1 MPGKA
6 SVFPSTRRG
15 APVVVRLRSASG
27 RANLC
32 DEARASPTDVETDT
46 RPDRD
51 CAPVNTTLR
60 YSHAFRREANTNWG
74 ASFEPHEIGAPRY
87 PDRSALKS
95 SGFYDIWHCS

>member
-32 DEARASPTDVETDT
+32 DEARASPTDVETVT

-51 CAPVNTTLR
+51 CAPVNATLR
-60 YSHAFRREANTNWG
+60 DSHAFRREANTKLGRFVWATRNRR
-74 ASFEPHEIGAPRY
+74 AALA
-87 PDRSALKS
+87 DRSALKS